1 MVVEVKNQLNS
12 LIDTKLLQYM
22 TKEDE
27 QNFESNTEQSLK
39 QGLEEMVNEVNRTN
53 DENTRKL
60 QATLQA
66 FGTQIYAILE
76 SSL

>member
-1 MVVEVKNQLNS
+1 MVVEVKNQLDS
-12 LIDTKLLQYM
+12 RIDTKLLQYM

-27 QNFESNTEQSLK
+27 QNFESKTEQSLK
-39 QGLEEMVNEVNRTN
+39 QGLEEMVKEVNRTN
-53 DENTRKL
+53 DENMRKL

-76 SSL
+76 SRL